1 MSHPNEAS
9 PRLPETIQ
17 EVQGIFPTDAAL
29 QDAVGRLTRAGF
41 DRAALALP
49 AANPHPSNATPSA
62 GAENP
67 NTDDDVRQIRTL
79 QSSMAATA
87 AAMVGAGVTIATGG
101 AALAAG
107 AVAVGLGAAAG
118 GAVSAAQIAGDSA
131 HGDAHDR
138 AAAAGQLVLSA
149 AAPNPDAALKATQ
162 AMQAAGATRVATIT
176 RDGNAVR

>member
-1 MSHPNEAS
+1 
-9 PRLPETIQ
+9 
-17 EVQGIFPTDAAL
+17 
-29 QDAVGRLTRAGF
+29 
-41 DRAALALP
+41 
-49 AANPHPSNATPSA
+49 
-62 GAENP
+62 
-67 NTDDDVRQIRTL
+67 
-79 QSSMAATA
+79 MAATA